1 VPALRKVY
9 STFHYKIGVK
19 SVSLNGEIIEIKTK
33 KIKKRHLSTA
43 RREGIQ
49 GYIFISP
56 WIIGFLAFVL
66 GPMLFALFASF
77 TDYDITSRMNFVGFE
92 NYNVLLFKEKIF
104 WIALSNTLYYVMI
117 KVPIATILSVL
128 LAVLLNQKISGL
140 RFFRTI
146 YYLPSVLTG
155 VAMYILWMQLLIPQS
170 GLINTV
176 LHYVGI
182 EGPAWLTDPNWTK
195 PAIILMS
202 MWRVGGGMLLFL
214 SCLQGIPGQLYESA
228 ELDGANSF
236 KKFIHITIP
245 MITPVIFFELVTGII
260 GAFQIFSEGYVM
272 SDSGTG
278 APMNSLLFYNL
289 YLWNQAFKVF
299 NMGKA
304 TAMAYILFIIIMF
317 FTVINLKLSKRWVYY
332 EGGDNK

>member
-1 VPALRKVY
+1 
-9 STFHYKIGVK
+9 
-19 SVSLNGEIIEIKTK
+19 
-33 KIKKRHLSTA
+33 
-43 RREGIQ
+43 
-49 GYIFISP
+49 
-56 WIIGFLAFVL
+56 
-66 GPMLFALFASF
+66 
-77 TDYDITSRMNFVGFE
+77 MNFVGFE

-155 VAMYILWMQLLIPQS
+155 VAMYILWMQLLSPQS